1 MKDKNLQY
9 YISRFLT
16 TYLGGERGLSENTFI
31 SYNHTFQLLIPFF
44 HDSLKKPINKV
55 TMDEFTS
62 DNIKAFLSSLEEKG
76 CSASTRNQRLAAIKS
91 FCRYVQAD
99 SPQDLYNMQQI
110 LALIFHVF

>member
-44 HDSLKKPINKV
+44 HDSLKKPIKV
-55 TMDEFTS
+55 
-62 DNIKAFLSSLEEKG
+62 L
-76 CSASTRNQRLAAIKS
+76 
-91 FCRYVQAD
+91 
-99 SPQDLYNMQQI
+99 
-110 LALIFHVF
+110 